1 VAFPNAWFLLLKSRL
16 LTIDGA
22 SVSSATP
29 GRMPRTLPGSQFH
42 DFLEPKCAPSLR
54 LARAH
59 NPKPLMK
66 LRTRLNLVLTGLTA
80 VFIVV
85 LVLDEIRATRSS
97 IREETEAA
105 NRVAAQ
111 MLGRL
116 ALTYADSGGTG
127 AVRALLEDFG
137 HVRANDITLRGPD
150 GAVLYRSPPAS
161 YKAGRE
167 APQWFARLLTPHS
180 TRQLFA
186 LPDGS
191 QLAIDAEPSRAIVDA
206 WDELTRLVTI
216 AALLLA
222 AVSALAFWLVGRALA
237 PFGVLVGGLERLQH
251 GELAYRL
258 PPLPGAEA
266 HAIGSAF
273 NRMAQSVESNVRA
286 EREAQDA
293 RARLEE
299 RRELALLIEQSLEE
313 ERRQIAHEL
322 HDEFGQSVT
331 AIRSLAMAIVGQ
343 AGEPPVGEAARLI
356 GAEAARLYDAM
367 HGLIPRLT
375 PLSFDSLGL
384 AQALDNLIGDWQ
396 RRHPHPRL
404 VLRHELPAALGASVT
419 LAAYRVVQEGLV
431 NAVRHAQAGAVV
443 IEVRAESGR
452 LSIAVRDDGI
462 GLPSDWQRPGHF
474 GLRGLAERVER
485 LGGRLSVRA
494 LQPRGTL
501 IAADIPLEAA

>member
-1 VAFPNAWFLLLKSRL
+1 
-16 LTIDGA
+16 
-22 SVSSATP
+22 
-29 GRMPRTLPGSQFH
+29 MPRTLPGSQFH
-42 DFLEPKCAPSLR
+42 DFLD
-54 LARAH
+54 
-59 NPKPLMK
+59 PKPAARSRPIRAGGANSLMK

-97 IREETEAA
+97 IREEIEAA

-116 ALTYADSGGTG
+116 ALTYADSGGTQ
-127 AVRALLEDFG
+127 AVQALLEHFG

-150 GAVLYRSPPAS
+150 GKVLYRSPPAS
-161 YKAGRE
+161 YKAGRA
-167 APQWFARLLTPHS
+167 APQWFARLLTPHG
-180 TRQLFA
+180 TRQLFG

-191 QLAIDAEPSRAIVDA
+191 QLAVDAEPSRAIVDA
-206 WDELTRLVTI
+206 WDDLTRLVTI
-216 AALLLA
+216 AVVLLA

-237 PFGVLVGGLERLQH
+237 PFGVIVGGLERLQH
-251 GELAYRL
+251 GELSYRL
-258 PPLPGAEA
+258 PQLPGAEA

-273 NRMAQSVESNVRA
+273 NRMAQSVESNVQA

-331 AIRSLAMAIVGQ
+331 AIRSLAMAILGR
-343 AGEPPVGEAARLI
+343 ASDAPVADAARLI
-356 GAEAARLYDAM
+356 ETEAARLYDAM

-384 AQALDNLIGDWQ
+384 AQALENLVGDWQ
-396 RRHPHPRL
+396 RRHPRPRL
-404 VLRHELPAALGASVT
+404 SLSHELPGTLGASVT
-419 LAAYRVVQEGLV
+419 LAAYRVVQEALV
-431 NAVRHAQAGAVV
+431 NAVRHAQASEVT
-443 IEVRAESGR
+443 IEVRAGGGR
-452 LSIAVRDDGI
+452 LSLAVRDDGI
-462 GLPSDWQRPGHF
+462 GLPADWQRPGHF

-485 LGGRLSVRA
+485 LGGHFSVRA
-494 LQPRGTL
+494 LTPHGTG
-501 IAADIPLEAA
+501 IAADIPLGDA